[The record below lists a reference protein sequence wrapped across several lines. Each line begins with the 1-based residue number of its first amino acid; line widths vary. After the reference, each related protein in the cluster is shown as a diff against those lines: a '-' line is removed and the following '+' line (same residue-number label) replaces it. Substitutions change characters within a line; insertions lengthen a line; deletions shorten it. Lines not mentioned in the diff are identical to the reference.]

1 LFAVCAALSL
11 ASAEAAPP
19 RKTTTLINA
28 VIRAPSR
35 GVRRRTFD
43 MVLPPE
49 IKRGSRPPRAH
60 AWIVREFNQKT
71 QSHEADMP

>member
-1 LFAVCAALSL
+1 
-11 ASAEAAPP
+11 
-19 RKTTTLINA
+19 
-28 VIRAPSR
+28 
-35 GVRRRTFD
+35 
-43 MVLPPE
+43 VLPPE